1 MTTAPYELT
10 SLGQVGEQYL
20 AVRIVTGPP
29 VQRIELE
36 GELDLATVH
45 LLTDTVACIAE
56 TTADH
61 VEVSLRGLRFMGAC
75 GVHALLAASDM
86 FTAKGKLFT
95 VTGAGP
101 VVRRVLDVTGTAR
114 VLKLA

>member
-1 MTTAPYELT
+1 MTATRYGLT
-10 SLGQVGEQYL
+10 TLEQAREQFL

-36 GELDLATVH
+36 GELDLATVQ

-86 FTAKGKLFT
+86 FSAKGKLFT
-95 VTGAGP
+95 VTAACP
-101 VVRRVLDVTGTAR
+101 IVRRVLDVTGTAH